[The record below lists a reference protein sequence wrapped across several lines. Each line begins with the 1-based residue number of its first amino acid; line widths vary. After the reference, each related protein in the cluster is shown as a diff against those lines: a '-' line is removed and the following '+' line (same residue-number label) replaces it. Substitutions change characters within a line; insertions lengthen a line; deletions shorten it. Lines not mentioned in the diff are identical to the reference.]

1 MAKNQ
6 AGAGCFL
13 KTSICSCVG
22 RSLSDSLWEQVFSW
36 AVWTPP
42 SLLPPSPEAMP
53 TLTGE
58 IKRGLDLAWSISGH
72 CCPLCVS
79 SPCRWSL
86 WGGSRSCP
94 RAHKQPGPCTSWRKR
109 LPADRA
115 GYRHPHLS
123 SPRTENEAEV
133 RNEVHF
139 LLLAFSRIRLKLI
152 RVTTIWITA
161 KEKGYWCA
169 SKK

>member
-6 AGAGCFL
+6 AGASCFI
-13 KTSICSCVG
+13 KTSLWSCVG
-22 RSLSDSLWEQVFSW
+22 RSSSLLEQVFSW

-42 SLLPPSPEAMP
+42 SLLPPSPEAVP
-53 TLTGE
+53 RLTG
-58 IKRGLDLAWSISGH
+58 KMKGGLSLVWSISGL
-72 CCPLCVS
+72 CCPICAS
-79 SPCRWSL
+79 PPCRWSL

-94 RAHKQPGPCTSWRKR
+94 RAHKQHGPRTSCRTN

-139 LLLAFSRIRLKLI
+139 LLRAFSRIRLKLI